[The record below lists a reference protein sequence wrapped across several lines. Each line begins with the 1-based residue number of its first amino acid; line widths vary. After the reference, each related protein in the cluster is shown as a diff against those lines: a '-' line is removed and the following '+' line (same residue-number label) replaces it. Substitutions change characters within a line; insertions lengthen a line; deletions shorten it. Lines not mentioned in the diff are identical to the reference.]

1 MPPKED
7 DVLRLK
13 NLLSAG
19 YSITD
24 AAKIMNVSRSTAQRI
39 KKKIQ
44 ETSDSQGD
52 LNLRWGV
59 LGKNA
64 VTLRVSNAT
73 MSQMLDWSKFIYW
86 NNDDIFQ
93 NQEDFWVTYPL
104 GKRLQEFHVVP
115 QKLVKFFI
123 AKHIDNLLTMSEIG
137 VNHGY
142 SSVSNQMNAWLINW
156 FHHPKDW
163 VEAVY
168 QDCQWQGD
176 LSEFHLTDI
185 EKLDQEFIIDG
196 IMQLCESDEVFGAFI
211 HSTITAMFKNDE
223 YVTEFVKSYEQ
234 PITDYVDF
242 WIEMCEE
249 GYELPKPDDYFK
261 SDKVRDFF
269 KSCYSPKNVLLAH
282 SDLSEEIID
291 YMIEHENFNS
301 QDVELVVFGGI
312 DEIDL
317 EFAKQGNFKNADEIN
332 WARDKKCTSQDEYN
346 SVIQYGWESGDEL
359 RTAYQ
364 NYGVLPD
371 NRQLFLNMDV
381 MNIQVNWT
389 GQWKTELLD
398 WANMADQ
405 EDFRRLQ
412 GFPHPKA
419 MKFFE
424 DVLMQFDEPSVR
436 TDYLM
441 RDYNQIEVPG
451 EFISNE
457 ESFSELLSKSC
468 FKKIVKVGKGGVST
482 INLKSQTKEKED
494 WTPKPKISYSGFSHL
509 QKSRKKAAK
518 ELQIHLADNNLKSS
532 LTGSYDWLASN
543 LRAKIGSGKKDEV
556 HVIDELK
563 SILNLN
569 QESVNGLHQARMARN
584 WIAHPFEADEVEPTW
599 EMVELC
605 LKTSENLLDHKN

>member
-13 NLLSAG
+13 NLLSAAH
-19 YSITD
+19 SITD

-52 LNLRWGV
+52 LNLRWGI
-59 LGKNA
+59 LGQNA
-64 VTLRVSNAT
+64 VTLRVNSAT

-86 NNDDIFQ
+86 NDNDIFQ
-93 NQEDFWVTYPL
+93 NQEDFWLTYPL
-104 GKRLQEFHVVP
+104 GKRLQEFHDVP
-115 QKLVKFFI
+115 QKLIKFFI
-123 AKHIDNLLTMSEIG
+123 ANHMDNLLTMPEIG
-137 VNHGY
+137 ISNGY
-142 SSVSNQMNAWLINW
+142 SSASRQMNAWLNNW
-156 FHHPKDW
+156 FEYPKNW
-163 VEAVY
+163 VERVY
-168 QDCQWQGD
+168 ENYQWEGD
-176 LSEFHLTDI
+176 LSEYHLTNI
-185 EKLDQEFIIDG
+185 AELNEEFIIDG
-196 IMQLCESDEVFGAFI
+196 IMKLCESDEVFGPFI
-211 HSTITAMFKNDE
+211 QSTITAMFKNDE
-223 YVTEFVKSYEQ
+223 RITEFVKSYDQ
-234 PITDYVDF
+234 SRTNYVDF
-242 WIEMCEE
+242 WIEMSNKE
-249 GYELPKPDDYFK
+249 YDLPAPNAYFRRHEVVNFLD
-261 SDKVRDFF
+261 SY
-269 KSCYSPKNVLLAH
+269 YSLKNVLLAH
-282 SDLSEEIID
+282 SDLSEEVID
-291 YMIEHENFNS
+291 YMIEHQNFNS

-346 SVIQYGWESGDEL
+346 SVIQHGWESGDEL

-364 NYGVLPD
+364 DYGVLPD

-441 RDYNQIEVPG
+441 RDYNEIDVPG
-451 EFISNE
+451 EFISDE

-482 INLKSQTKEKED
+482 INFKSQTKEKED
-494 WTPKPKISYSGFSHL
+494 WTPKPKISYSEFSHL
-509 QKSRKKAAK
+509 KKSRKKAAK
-518 ELQIHLADNNLKSS
+518 ELQTHLADNNLNSS

-563 SILNLN
+563 SMLNLN
-569 QESVNGLHQARMARN
+569 KKSVNELHQARMARN
-584 WIAHPFEADEVEPTW
+584 WIAHPFEADEVVPTW
-599 EMVELC
+599 EMIELC
-605 LKTSENLLDHKN
+605 LKTTENLLDHKN